1 MMELFHRWLF
11 LQEVVLYTAQKMKFS
26 IKTLKLNSNAY
37 KKYEYGSL
45 GSWYIKLTLFKKF

>member
-37 KKYEYGSL
+37 KKYEYGNL
-45 GSWYIKLTLFKKF
+45 GRWYIKLTLFKRF